1 MGEVINFNDIKK
13 KEKTKDHSLEEVLNR
28 SSFDD
33 IESIIEY
40 YVNKSI
46 NTENIDDDIFYILNY
61 DLIGLRYLEIT
72 DIDTNNKIV
81 SLYNKIHTDHKD
93 KEDELLYASVLTNTL
108 INYDEEMLSE
118 NCNKILEEV
127 NKKIGSKNLN

>member
-118 NCNKILEEV
+118 NGNKILEEV

>member
-13 KEKTKDHSLEEVLNR
+13 KEKTKDHSLEEVLNG

-118 NCNKILEEV
+118 NGNKILEEV